1 MGRRGPLQAAFTTA
15 ELREITK
22 LERCKTLWRSEDF
35 TGIKEVL
42 PNLARPR
49 RRLSELMLQ
58 SLENSSLDNKYDK
71 ELRPIFLR
79 SPIEFTGSD
88 SLKSVKFSVNKLQG
102 SDLLKQKA
110 EATQEVEEIPCG
122 LALRSIGYK
131 SIPIE
136 PTVPFD
142 LKSGRIVN
150 SLGKV
155 DENIYAAGWVAT
167 GPTGVILT
175 TMNNAFQVGGLIAK
189 EIKIAEGKSG
199 WIVLKEILDKKGVQ
213 VVHFEDWEKIDKE
226 EIERG
231 KIVGKPRE
239 KIVDISEMLEIASK
253 SPDISLR
260 I

>member
-1 MGRRGPLQAAFTTA
+1 MGRRGPLQTAFTTA

-22 LERCKTLWRSEDF
+22 LEKCKTLWRSEDF
-35 TGIKEVL
+35 TGIKEIL

-58 SLENSSLDNKYDK
+58 SLEDSSFDETRYVK

-88 SLKSVKFSVNKLQG
+88 SLKSVKFSINKLEG
-102 SDLLKQKA
+102 SDLLKQRA
-110 EATQEVEEIPCG
+110 EATQKVEEIPCG

-131 SIPIE
+131 SVPIDQ
-136 PTVPFD
+136 TVLFD
-142 LKSGRIVN
+142 SKSGRVVN
-150 SLGKV
+150 SSGKI
-155 DENIYAAGWVAT
+155 DENLYAAGWVAT

-175 TMNNAFQVGGLIAK
+175 TMNNAFQIGGLIAK
-189 EIKIAEGKSG
+189 EIKITQAKNG
-199 WIVLKEILDKKGVQ
+199 WVALKEILDKKGVQ
-213 VVHFEDWEKIDKE
+213 VVHYEDWEKIDKE

-231 KIVGKPRE
+231 KAVGKPRE

-253 SPDISLR
+253 SPGLP
-260 I
+260 